1 MAHKVYPGLRRHS
14 LLLLL
19 CTFIITIILC
29 VFVCVVDLFPYTV
42 SRCAMSGFHVS
53 NKDSGYVRYGTI
65 ANEMNSKNGNG

>member
-1 MAHKVYPGLRRHS
+1 MYMACIQGSEGILYQYYCARS

-19 CTFIITIILC
+19 C
-29 VFVCVVDLFPYTV
+29 VSVVDLFPYTV

-65 ANEMNSKNGNG
+65 ANEMNSRNGNG